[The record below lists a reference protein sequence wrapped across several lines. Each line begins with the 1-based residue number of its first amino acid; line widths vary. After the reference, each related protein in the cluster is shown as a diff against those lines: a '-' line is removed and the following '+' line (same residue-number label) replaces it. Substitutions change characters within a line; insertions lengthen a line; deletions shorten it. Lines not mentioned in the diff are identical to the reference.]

1 MITWNKGNVNENF
14 SSNYFTVIEEVLS
27 GEKRIVF
34 THICHYQYPVTKMRF
49 WICES
54 QVIK

>member
-34 THICHYQYPVTKMRF
+34 THICHYQYPVKKNEILDLWVTGD
-49 WICES
+49 
-54 QVIK
+54 